1 MDYHAAR
8 KTIVTLKVLRMKV
21 CLISDFHNPFD
32 ARIFYKQAISLQRNG
47 YDVYYL
53 FYHKD
58 KEFIY
63 KDQKIVFDSEV
74 FTNID
79 GIKLKRLQMNR
90 SLLKIP
96 VVGYF
101 IFAFLLKRKFI
112 ESAISVNAQIYHCH
126 DHKIALS
133 AFLAIIKKFKQ
144 LSKEKKYIF
153 DVHEYYPGQ
162 IKDQYGKKI
171 KYYIFKFWMH
181 RMDKKAVRVINQF
194 ITVSEASRIHYLN
207 LNRNIKIDRIT
218 NVASK
223 RIFAFDKQK
232 IVKNKNFLLC
242 HEGNLNFDRGLK
254 DLVEVLKKFKRDNI
268 NIKLKVIGIIPAKEQ
283 RWLQQQIEEFG
294 LQDSLIIRGWVSYNH
309 VGQEIQECHV
319 GLVTMKPL
327 FNNIFSI
334 SNKFF
339 NYLLYG
345 LPVVTVKTPEM
356 ERIIDENEC
365 GLVYGLNN
373 EAQLYQSIL
382 KLYKDKKLYSRFS
395 ENAFLAT
402 ERYFNWEK
410 MEKKLLTIY
419 KNLYE

>member
-1 MDYHAAR
+1 MDCHAVEKR
-8 KTIVTLKVLRMKV
+8 LKVLNMKV

-32 ARIFYKQAISLQRNG
+32 ARIFYKQAFSLKRNG

-63 KDQKIVFDSEV
+63 RDQKIIFDSDSFKDV
-74 FTNID
+74 D
-79 GIKLKRLQMNR
+79 GIKLKRLQVNR

-96 VVGYF
+96 IMGYF
-101 IFAFLLKRKFI
+101 LFGFLLKKKFV
-112 ESAISVNAQIYHCH
+112 ESALLVDADIYHCH

-133 AFLAIIKKFKQ
+133 AFLAIIKKFKK
-144 LSKEKKYIF
+144 LTKPKKYIF

-181 RMDKKAVRVINQF
+181 RMDKKAVRVIDQF
-194 ITVSEASRIHYLN
+194 ITVNEASRIYYLN

-223 RIFAFDKQK
+223 QIFGFDKQA
-232 IVKNKNFLLC
+232 IVKNKDFVLC
-242 HEGNLNFDRGLK
+242 HEGNLNFNRGLK
-254 DLVEVLKKFKRDNI
+254 DLVEILRRFKKDNL
-268 NIKLKVIGIIPAKEQ
+268 NIRLKVIGVIPEKEQ
-283 RWLQQQIEEFG
+283 YWLQQKIKEFG
-294 LQDSLIIRGWVSYNH
+294 LQNSFIIKGWVSYNH

-327 FNNIFSI
+327 YNNIFSI

-345 LPVVTVKTPEM
+345 LPVVAVKTPEM
-356 ERIIDENEC
+356 ERVIDENEC
-365 GLVYGLNN
+365 GLVYGFNDVD
-373 EAQLYQSIL
+373 QLYHNIL
-382 KLYKDKKLYSRFS
+382 KLYKDKELYSKLS
-395 ENAFLAT
+395 ANAFSCT

-410 MEKKLLTIY
+410 MENKLVRIY
-419 KNLYE
+419 EML